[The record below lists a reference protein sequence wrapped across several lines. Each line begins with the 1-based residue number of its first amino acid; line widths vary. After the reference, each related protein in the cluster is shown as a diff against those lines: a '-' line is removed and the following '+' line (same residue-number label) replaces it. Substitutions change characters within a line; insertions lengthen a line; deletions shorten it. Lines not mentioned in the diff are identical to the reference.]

1 MPVFQTG
8 IRLSHELKL
17 QPGFC
22 IIFLSNNREVAM
34 ESKVPIQ
41 AFIDELKL
49 EIIYSPEDNKERYIV
64 IPDVSRPGM
73 MLLGFKPHFD
83 PRRIQII
90 GLMEYTY
97 LEGLSPEERMKALD
111 RLYSQ
116 EPVLVI
122 VTRSLDIFDE
132 MFMLSCRYGV
142 PLLRCEQNTSEFMSA
157 AISYLNVELA
167 PATLMHGELVDVYG
181 EGILILGESGVGKSE
196 TAIEL
201 VKRGHRLIADDS
213 FELRRVSD
221 KTIVGKSPDNI
232 RYFSELRGIGIINV
246 KQLFGVGAVNITERI
261 DLVIKLEEW
270 DSSKSYSKIGMGTE
284 TIDLLGLSVPMITI
298 PVRPGRNLAVILEV
312 AAMNFR
318 NLKLGYDAEKEL
330 LDSLGMIQ

>member
-1 MPVFQTG
+1 
-8 IRLSHELKL
+8 
-17 QPGFC
+17 
-22 IIFLSNNREVAM
+22 M
-34 ESKVPIQ
+34 ESKVPISR
-41 AFIDELKL
+41 FISELKL
-49 EIIYSPEDNKERYIV
+49 EVIYSPDPDTERYIV

-73 MLLGFKPHFD
+73 MLLGFRPHFD

-97 LEGLSPEERMKALD
+97 LEGLSAEERMHSLE
-111 RLYSQ
+111 RVYSE
-116 EPVLVI
+116 EPVVVI
-122 VTRSLDIFDE
+122 VTRGLEIFDE
-132 MFMLSCRYGV
+132 MFVLSCKYGV
-142 PLLRCEQNTSEFMSA
+142 PLLRCSQNTSEFMSA
-157 AISYLNVELA
+157 AISFLNVELA
-167 PATLMHGELVDVYG
+167 PSILMHGELVDVYG

-213 FELRRVSD
+213 VELRRVSD

-246 KQLFGVGAVNITERI
+246 KQLFGVGSVNITEKVE
-261 DLVIKLEEW
+261 LVINLEEW

-284 TIDLLGLSVPMITI
+284 MKDILGLEVPMITI

-330 LDSLGMIQ
+330 LDSLGMIE